1 MEQRR
6 FLVTGMHPRTQHT
19 RQVFV
24 RQDCMNAEGMVK
36 LGIWLGHEL
45 STDPDSIDFYIRLSK
60 ENPEAHHW
68 FDPVV
73 NRAVKFSEL
82 N

>member
-1 MEQRR
+1 
-6 FLVTGMHPRTQHT
+6 
-19 RQVFV
+19 
-24 RQDCMNAEGMVK
+24 MNAEGMVK